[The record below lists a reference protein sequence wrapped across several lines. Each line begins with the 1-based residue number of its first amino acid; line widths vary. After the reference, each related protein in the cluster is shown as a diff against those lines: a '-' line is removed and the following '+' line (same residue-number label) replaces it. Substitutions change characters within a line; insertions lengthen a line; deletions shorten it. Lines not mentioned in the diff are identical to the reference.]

1 MAYYNNPYQYNPNF
15 YQQQQQN
22 FTPQQQAYVPQQN
35 VSQQQVQNGG
45 FVNVRSETEA
55 RNYPVALGNVVT
67 FKDET
72 APYIYTKT
80 MGFSPLDI
88 PRFEIY
94 KQVPDPSQEQQQVE
108 QRPQESEI
116 DSVRNEMNNM
126 KQEISALWQS
136 LDELKNDR
144 VKSNNTT
151 KKPARNEKGM
161 GDRRDE

>member
-1 MAYYNNPYQYNPNF
+1 MAYYNNPYQFNPNI

-22 FTPQQQAYVPQQN
+22 FTPQQQAFVPQQT
-35 VSQQQVQNGG
+35 QQQVQNGG

-94 KQVPDPSQEQQQVE
+94 KQVPDPTQEQQPTQQNSGGTE
-108 QRPQESEI
+108 ME
-116 DSVRNEMNNM
+116 SVRNEMNNM

-136 LDELKNDR
+136 LDELKYDR
-144 VKSNNTT
+144 NKQSGAG
-151 KKPARNEKGM
+151 KKPAKNEKGM

>member
-1 MAYYNNPYQYNPNF
+1 MAYYNNPYQFNPNI

-22 FTPQQQAYVPQQN
+22 FTPQQQAFVPQQT
-35 VSQQQVQNGG
+35 QQQVQNGG

-55 RNYPVALGNVVT
+55 RNYPVALGNIVT

-94 KQVPDPSQEQQQVE
+94 KQVPDPTQEQQPTE
-108 QRPQESEI
+108 QGVTEME
-116 DSVRNEMNNM
+116 SVRNEMNNM

-136 LDELKNDR
+136 LDELKHDR
-144 VKSNNTT
+144 NRQNNAG
-151 KKPARNEKGM
+151 KKPAKNEKGM

>member
-1 MAYYNNPYQYNPNF
+1 MAYYNNPYQFNPNI
-15 YQQQQQN
+15 YQQQQQS
-22 FTPQQQAYVPQQN
+22 FAPQQQAFVPQQN
-35 VSQQQVQNGG
+35 QQQVQNGG

-94 KQVPDPSQEQQQVE
+94 KQVPDPTQEQQPTE
-108 QRPQESEI
+108 QGVTEME
-116 DSVRNEMNNM
+116 SVRNEMNNM

-136 LDELKNDR
+136 LDELKYDR
-144 VKSNNTT
+144 NRQNGAG
-151 KKPARNEKGM
+151 KKPAKNEKGV

>member
-1 MAYYNNPYQYNPNF
+1 MAYYNNPYQFNPNI
-15 YQQQQQN
+15 YQQQQQS
-22 FTPQQQAYVPQQN
+22 FTPQQQAFVPQQN
-35 VSQQQVQNGG
+35 QQQVQNGG

-94 KQVPDPSQEQQQVE
+94 KQVPDPTQEQQPTE
-108 QRPQESEI
+108 QGVTEME
-116 DSVRNEMNNM
+116 SVRNEMNNM

-136 LDELKNDR
+136 LDELKHDR
-144 VKSNNTT
+144 NKQSGAG
-151 KKPARNEKGM
+151 KKPAKNEKGM

>member
-22 FTPQQQAYVPQQN
+22 FAPQQQAFAPQQT
-35 VSQQQVQNGG
+35 QQQVQNGG

-94 KQVPDPSQEQQQVE
+94 KKVPDQTQEQQPME
-108 QRPQESEI
+108 QGVTETE
-116 DSVRNEMNNM
+116 SVRNEMNNM

-144 VKSNNTT
+144 IKSNNTS

>member
-1 MAYYNNPYQYNPNF
+1 MAYYNNPYQYTPNYYSQQNFNP
-15 YQQQQQN
+15 QQQN
-22 FTPQQQAYVPQQN
+22 FTPQQN
-35 VSQQQVQNGG
+35 MGQQQIQNGG

-88 PRFEIY
+88 PRFVKY
-94 KQVPDPSQEQQQVE
+94 KQVEENVPEEQTTQETPGIDLKPVWNE
-108 QRPQESEI
+108 F
-116 DSVRNEMNNM
+116 DSV
-126 KQEISALWQS
+126 KGEISALWRD
-136 LDELKNDR
+136 LNELKNDR
-144 VKSNNTT
+144 IKSNGSAKKNT
-151 KKPARNEKGM
+151 RSEKGM

>member
-1 MAYYNNPYQYNPNF
+1 MAYYNNPYQFNPNI

-22 FTPQQQAYVPQQN
+22 FAPQQQAFVPQQN
-35 VSQQQVQNGG
+35 QQQVQNGG

-94 KQVPDPSQEQQQVE
+94 KQVPDPTQEQQPTE
-108 QRPQESEI
+108 QNAGSTEME
-116 DSVRNEMNNM
+116 SVRNEMNNM

-136 LDELKNDR
+136 LDELKYDR
-144 VKSNNTT
+144 GRQNGAG
-151 KKPARNEKGM
+151 KKPAKNEKGM

>member
-1 MAYYNNPYQYNPNF
+1 MAYYNNPYQYYPNF

-22 FTPQQQAYVPQQN
+22 FAPQQQAFAPQQT
-35 VSQQQVQNGG
+35 QQQVQNGG

-94 KQVPDPSQEQQQVE
+94 KKVPDSTQEQQQEE
-108 QRPQESEI
+108 QRPQENEI

-126 KQEISALWQS
+126 KQEISSLWQS
-136 LDELKNDR
+136 LDELTHDR
-144 VKSNNTT
+144 NRQNGAG
-151 KKPARNEKGM
+151 KKPAKNEKGV

>member
-1 MAYYNNPYQYNPNF
+1 MAYYNNPYQFNPNF

-22 FTPQQQAYVPQQN
+22 FAPQQQAFAPQQT
-35 VSQQQVQNGG
+35 QQQVQNGG

-94 KQVPDPSQEQQQVE
+94 KKVPDPSQEQQQEE
-108 QRPQESEI
+108 QRPQENEI

-136 LDELKNDR
+136 LDELTHDR
-144 VKSNNTT
+144 NRQNGAG
-151 KKPARNEKGM
+151 KKPAKNEKGV

>member
-1 MAYYNNPYQYNPNF
+1 MAYYNNPYQFNPNI

-22 FTPQQQAYVPQQN
+22 FAPQQQAFVPQQN
-35 VSQQQVQNGG
+35 QQQVQNGG

-94 KQVPDPSQEQQQVE
+94 KQVPDPSQEQQPTE
-108 QRPQESEI
+108 QGVTEMESI
-116 DSVRNEMNNM
+116 RNEMNNM

-136 LDELKNDR
+136 LDELKYDR
-144 VKSNNTT
+144 GRQNGAG
-151 KKPARNEKGM
+151 KKPAKNEKGM

>member
-1 MAYYNNPYQYNPNF
+1 MAYYNSPYQFNPNI
-15 YQQQQQN
+15 YQQQN
-22 FTPQQQAYVPQQN
+22 FAPQQQSFVPQQT
-35 VSQQQVQNGG
+35 QQQVQNGG

-55 RNYPVALGNVVT
+55 RNYPVALGNIVT

-94 KQVPDPSQEQQQVE
+94 KQVPDPTQEQQPTE
-108 QRPQESEI
+108 QSMTEME
-116 DSVRNEMNNM
+116 SVRNEMNNM

-136 LDELKNDR
+136 LDELKYDR
-144 VKSNNTT
+144 SKQSGAG
-151 KKPARNEKGM
+151 KKPAKNEKGM

>member
-1 MAYYNNPYQYNPNF
+1 MAYYNNPYQYTPNYYSQQNFNP
-15 YQQQQQN
+15 QQQN
-22 FTPQQQAYVPQQN
+22 FTPQQN
-35 VSQQQVQNGG
+35 IGQQQIQNGG

-88 PRFEIY
+88 PRFVKY
-94 KQVPDPSQEQQQVE
+94 KQVEENAPEEQATQETPGIDLKPVWNE
-108 QRPQESEI
+108 F
-116 DSVRNEMNNM
+116 DSV
-126 KQEISALWQS
+126 KGEISALWRD
-136 LDELKNDR
+136 LNELKNDR
-144 VKSNNTT
+144 IKSNGSAKKNT
-151 KKPARNEKGM
+151 RSEKGM

>member
-1 MAYYNNPYQYNPNF
+1 MAYYNNPYQFNPNI

-22 FTPQQQAYVPQQN
+22 FAPQQQAFVPQQN
-35 VSQQQVQNGG
+35 QQQVQNGG

-94 KQVPDPSQEQQQVE
+94 KQVPDPTQEQQPTE
-108 QRPQESEI
+108 QGVTEMESI
-116 DSVRNEMNNM
+116 RNEMNNM

-136 LDELKNDR
+136 LDELKYDR
-144 VKSNNTT
+144 GRQNGAG
-151 KKPARNEKGM
+151 KKPAKNEKGV

>member
-1 MAYYNNPYQYNPNF
+1 MAYYNSPYQFNPNI

-22 FTPQQQAYVPQQN
+22 FAPQQQAFVPQQT
-35 VSQQQVQNGG
+35 QQQVQSGG

-94 KQVPDPSQEQQQVE
+94 KQVPDPTQEQQPTE
-108 QRPQESEI
+108 QGMTEME
-116 DSVRNEMNNM
+116 SVRNEMNSM

-136 LDELKNDR
+136 LDELKYDR
-144 VKSNNTT
+144 NKQSGAG
-151 KKPARNEKGM
+151 KKPAKSEKGM